1 MHQNKSDYDLSAAE
15 YRDPVIDQLLAG
27 NISSYPEQGVPPFE
41 STDVI
46 QEISTHLRK
55 ALDLCE
61 AQLSATVRSPLLY
74 TPELPQQLAAQLVG
88 ATSEIEQLLYAFMD
102 NTGLDLYETLRFF
115 KKSQDAPRGC
125 VTVTYHSGAL
135 LVYMPSFPKKGQG
148 NTALVNQML
157 AAELLAMTDM
167 PSWPKWQAA
176 FYHVYPSGTSDIPK
190 DVDNYDYKKTIDLLA
205 YAVRSS
211 DSSLNFSMK
220 MDTVFTDVVESGVY
234 IHVMKKSSELP
245 DFALWQRNEKSF

>member
-1 MHQNKSDYDLSAAE
+1 MNQNKPEYDLSAAE
-15 YRDPVIDQLLAG
+15 YRDPVIEQLLAATAA
-27 NISSYPEQGVPPFE
+27 SVPEQIIPPSE
-41 STDVI
+41 GTDVI
-46 QEISTHLRK
+46 REIAARLQK
-55 ALDLCE
+55 ALELCE
-61 AQLSATVRSPLLY
+61 PHLDTTDVSPLQFS
-74 TPELPQQLAAQLVG
+74 PELPQQLAAQLAG
-88 ATSEIEQLLYAFMD
+88 ATSEIEQLLYAFTD
-102 NTGLDLYETLRFF
+102 NTSLDLYETLRYF
-115 KKSQDAPRGC
+115 KKNQNAPRGR
-125 VTVTYHSGAL
+125 VSVTYHKEGL
-135 LVYMPSFPKKGQG
+135 FVYLPSLPRKGQG

-176 FYHVYPSGTSDIPK
+176 FYHVYPPGNPDIPK

-245 DFALWQRNEKSF
+245 DFALWQRKFKSI